1 MGDTSSLDFMRSR
14 KVFEINPDHEIIKG
28 LNVSSQHAV
37 GYLTCWSNLEV
48 LKVAYILMIHCD
60 NSVILDQVPLGCSIL
75 TNFNLQMQVACR
87 NNPDDS
93 EALKVLD
100 VLFETAMI
108 SSGFTVSTLLFSIS
122 LTSLNFFF
130 MSQNPLLLFCCLN
143 LCFISGNMSMARP
156 YLISFSQNREKK

>member
-1 MGDTSSLDFMRSR
+1 MF
-14 KVFEINPDHEIIKG
+14 
-28 LNVSSQHAV
+28 
-37 GYLTCWSNLEV
+37 
-48 LKVAYILMIHCD
+48 IHCD

-130 MSQNPLLLFCCLN
+130 YVPESFAFVLL
-143 LCFISGNMSMARP
+143 S
-156 YLISFSQNREKK
+156 

>member
-108 SSGFTVSTLLFSIS
+108 SSGFTVSMLLFSIS
-122 LTSLNFFF
+122 FNIIEFFYVLE
-130 MSQNPLLLFCCLN
+130 SLLLVCCLN

-156 YLISFSQNREKK
+156 YLISFSQNRKKN